1 MKFKIYLYTLIILVF
16 SNNIVLSSEKIVF
29 IDIDYVL
36 SNSNLGKSISLELN
50 KINKQNIDEL
60 SKLEKIL
67 KNKKEKINK
76 TKNISTKEKLN
87 EDIKLFNQEVEKY
100 RSKKD
105 IVIKEFK
112 SKKKKK
118 LDDFLIKIKPII
130 QNYMKNNS
138 INIVFEKNQMFMGNK
153 NIDITNNIIEL
164 VNIEFKDNG

>member
-60 SKLEKIL
+60 NKLEKIL

>member
-60 SKLEKIL
+60 NKLEKIL
-67 KNKKEKINK
+67 KDKKEKINK
-76 TKNISTKEKLN
+76 TKNISTKEKLK

-100 RSKKD
+100 RSKKN
-105 IVIKEFK
+105 IVLKEFK
-112 SKKKKK
+112 SKKKTE
-118 LDDFLIKIKPII
+118 LDNFLIKIKPII